1 MSHDNALAMALWLIL
16 SWVHDDVAIHSPIL
30 DVTSAEPGSGKT
42 TTLGLLSF
50 LMRRAITTVD
60 ISKAALYRSIQK
72 WQPSFAID
80 QFDKV
85 LAAKTD
91 NAAELASVI
100 NSGHTKGTGVL
111 RCITDEHTP
120 ELFST
125 FCSKVIGMNGRKMPE
140 DTLARCIIME
150 LRKRKKSEPIVK
162 FKHED
167 DSEFADL
174 RGRLYRYALDNAETL
189 RNAASSVSMPET
201 FDDRREDNWRAQFA
215 IADLAGE
222 DWGDKAR
229 AAAVEIEKGADSRTA
244 GARLLADIKTI
255 RDGIDDHA
263 IGSEEL
269 CSKLASDPDA
279 EWAEWGKARKPITQ
293 VQLKNMLKPFGIRPD
308 QVRPK
313 RFGGKQVRGYQFSWF
328 EDAWERNL

>member
-1 MSHDNALAMALWLIL
+1 M
-16 SWVHDDVAIHSPIL
+16 
-30 DVTSAEPGSGKT
+30 
-42 TTLGLLSF
+42 
-50 LMRRAITTVD
+50 
-60 ISKAALYRSIQK
+60 
-72 WQPSFAID
+72 
-80 QFDKV
+80 
-85 LAAKTD
+85 
-91 NAAELASVI
+91 
-100 NSGHTKGTGVL
+100 
-111 RCITDEHTP
+111 
-120 ELFST
+120 
-125 FCSKVIGMNGRKMPE
+125 
-140 DTLARCIIME
+140 
-150 LRKRKKSEPIVK
+150 
-162 FKHED
+162 
-167 DSEFADL
+167 
-174 RGRLYRYALDNAETL
+174 DNAEAL
-189 RNAASSVSMPET
+189 RNVTPSMPEQ
-201 FDDRREDNWRAQFA
+201 FDNRLEDNWRLQFA
-215 IADLAGE
+215 IADLCSGVE

-229 AAAVEIEKGADSRTA
+229 AAAIEIEKGADSRTA